1 VAYDATPKEQ
11 VELMKWALGHTEEL
25 LKDPNTKGWMG
36 RWLAILKEEARNG
49 FHPTMPKFGF
59 GEGTSYRLIGDIV
72 DATSVCGAVRHGAE
86 CFNFY
91 FPQELDADFLVVWD
105 GLDSPPWK
113 TVTEPELRSFL
124 LERAAEGF
132 SFPLNPVWPVRDP
145 GWLNVL
151 HELQQHEE
159 ANANLARWFPP
170 DERIL
175 ERVKEIHTRYPDGFK
190 KMDEGENRRRPSFY
204 VNLVDCDTREVGNF
218 AELELTREVKARWRR
233 VRAALLNKLQQR
245 AMAGL
250 SERSPR

>member
-1 VAYDATPKEQ
+1 
-11 VELMKWALGHTEEL
+11 
-25 LKDPNTKGWMG
+25 
-36 RWLAILKEEARNG
+36 
-49 FHPTMPKFGF
+49 
-59 GEGTSYRLIGDIV
+59 
-72 DATSVCGAVRHGAE
+72 
-86 CFNFY
+86 
-91 FPQELDADFLVVWD
+91 
-105 GLDSPPWK
+105 
-113 TVTEPELRSFL
+113 LRSFL

-145 GWLNVL
+145 GWLDVL